1 MPAQTALMTGAELAA
16 TRAFLG
22 FSQAQLA
29 EYLQATAPKR
39 EDEDEPEL
47 TDDAEERRA
56 IRRELRSAATL
67 LFEHGQPKVAHMV
80 NDIADSIAEGNIARK
95 SSNNL
100 RRLQRMEQGK
110 AAIPAGII
118 DEIDEM
124 YEVATNLVNNLVIQ
138 YKAKVKKAEE
148 SGEDVVLTT
157 QRDGD
162 TSGRYPACWHRAV
175 CARVAAAVP
184 GLVIDYDDEG

>member
-1 MPAQTALMTGAELAA
+1 MPTQTELMTGAELAA

-29 EYLQATAPKR
+29 DYLQSTAPKR
-39 EDEDEPEL
+39 DDEDEPE
-47 TDDAEERRA
+47 DAEERRS

-67 LFEHGQPKVAHMV
+67 LFEHGQPKVAHAV
-80 NDIADSIAEGNIARK
+80 NEIADGIAEGSVARK

-100 RRLQRMEQGK
+100 RRLQRMEQSK

-124 YEVATNLVNNLVIQ
+124 YEVATNLVNNLIIQ
-138 YKAKVKKAEE
+138 YRAKVKKAEE
-148 SGEDVVLTT
+148 SGEDIVLPT

-184 GLVIDYDDEG
+184 GLVIDYDDDEG

>member
-1 MPAQTALMTGAELAA
+1 MPTTQTDMTGAELAS

-29 EYLQATAPKR
+29 EYLQSTSPKR
-39 EDEDEPEL
+39 QQLEEEPDED
-47 TDDAEERRA
+47 DEERGQ
-56 IRRELRSAATL
+56 IRRELQAAAAL
-67 LFEHGQPKVAHMV
+67 LFEYGQSQVARLV
-80 NDIADSIAEGNIARK
+80 NDAADEIGRGVAARK
-95 SSNNL
+95 PSNNQ
-100 RRLQRMEQGK
+100 RRIQRMEQGK

-124 YEVATNLVNNLVIQ
+124 YEVATNLVNNLVLQ
-138 YKAKVKKAEE
+138 YRAKVKKAEAEE
-148 SGEDVVLTT
+148 SGEDVVLVT

-184 GLVIDYDDEG
+184 GLVIEYGD

>member
-1 MPAQTALMTGAELAA
+1 MPTQTELMTGAELAA

-29 EYLQATAPKR
+29 DYLQLTAPKR
-39 EDEDEPEL
+39 EDEEGEPSE
-47 TDDAEERRA
+47 DDEERRQ
-56 IRRELRSAATL
+56 IRRELRAAATL
-67 LFEHGQPKVAHMV
+67 LFEHGQPKVAHEI
-80 NDIADSIAEGNIARK
+80 NTIADRIAEGSVARK

-138 YKAKVKKAEE
+138 YKAKIKKAEE
-148 SGEDVVLTT
+148 SGGDVILYT

-175 CARVAAAVP
+175 CARVAAALP
-184 GLVIDYDDEG
+184 GLVIDYDED

>member
-1 MPAQTALMTGAELAA
+1 MPTQTALMTGAELAS

-29 EYLQATAPKR
+29 DYLQSTAPKR
-39 EDEDEPEL
+39 EDDEEPEI
-47 TDDAEERRA
+47 TEDDEERQE
-56 IRRELRSAATL
+56 IRRELRAAATL
-67 LFEHGQPKVAHMV
+67 LFEHGQPKIAHIV
-80 NDIADSIAEGNIARK
+80 KGIADRIAEGSVGRK

-138 YKAKVKKAEE
+138 YKAKIKKAEE
-148 SGEDVVLTT
+148 TGEDVILPT

-184 GLVIDYDDEG
+184 GLVIDYVD

>member
-1 MPAQTALMTGAELAA
+1 MTGAELAS

-22 FSQAQLA
+22 FSTAQLA
-29 EYLQATAPKR
+29 DYLQTTAPKR
-39 EDEDEPEL
+39 EDDDEVEGAED
-47 TDDAEERRA
+47 DEERRQ
-56 IRRELRSAATL
+56 IRRELKSAATL
-67 LFEHGQPKVAHMV
+67 LFEHGQPKVAHAV
-80 NDIADSIAEGNIARK
+80 NEIADRIAEGSTIRK

-124 YEVATNLVNNLVIQ
+124 YEVATNLVNNLIIQ

-184 GLVIDYDDEG
+184 GLVIDYGDDGD

>member
-1 MPAQTALMTGAELAA
+1 MPTQTEQLMTGAELAA

-29 EYLQATAPKR
+29 EYLQSTSPKR
-39 EDEDEPEL
+39 EDEPVDE
-47 TDDAEERRA
+47 DDEERRQ
-56 IRRELRSAATL
+56 IRRELRAAAAL
-67 LFEHGQPKVAHMV
+67 LFEHGQPKTAHAV
-80 NDIADSIAEGNIARK
+80 NEIADGIASGTVARK

-124 YEVATNLVNNLVIQ
+124 LEVATNLVNNLIIQ
-138 YKAKVKKAEE
+138 YRAKAKKAEE
-148 SGEDVVLTT
+148 TGEEIILPT

-184 GLVIDYDDEG
+184 GLVIEYGDEI

>member
-1 MPAQTALMTGAELAA
+1 MPTQTELMTGAELAS

-29 EYLQATAPKR
+29 EYLQSTAPKR
-39 EDEDEPEL
+39 DEPEDEPDE
-47 TDDAEERRA
+47 DDEERRQ
-56 IRRELRSAATL
+56 IRRELRSSATL

-80 NDIADSIAEGNIARK
+80 NEIADQIGSGTVVRK

-110 AAIPAGII
+110 AAIPSGII

-124 YEVATNLVNNLVIQ
+124 YDVATNLVNNLILQ
-138 YKAKVKKAEE
+138 YRAKVKKAD
-148 SGEDVVLTT
+148 GLEDVVLLT

-162 TSGRYPACWHRAV
+162 TSGRYPACWHRAI

-184 GLVIDYDDEG
+184 GVVIDYGD